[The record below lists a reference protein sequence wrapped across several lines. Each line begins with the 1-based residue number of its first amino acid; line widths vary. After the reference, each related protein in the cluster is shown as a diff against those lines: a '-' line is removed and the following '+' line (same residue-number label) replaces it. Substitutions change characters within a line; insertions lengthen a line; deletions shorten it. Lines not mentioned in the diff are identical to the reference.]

1 MSTIRNLLTRGNGKL
16 GEGIRAWSLP
26 AVETCPGRSDLC
38 ARVCYAAPAG
48 S

>member
-1 MSTIRNLLTRGNGKL
+1 VSTIRNLLTRGNGKL